1 MLSEIYCLQFSIEI
15 FFQYAK
21 MMYKEIS
28 DKDRVRI
35 TMESFVFAVSTVLP
49 IIIMVAIGY
58 VIKKIGLV
66 GEDFAK
72 TVNKLV
78 FRIFLPVMLFL
89 NIYSMD
95 SIADMDLGYI
105 GYAVAAVL
113 VIFFVSIPL
122 VMLITKKNDRRGPLL
137 QAGFRSN
144 YALVG
149 IPLVESLGV
158 SAAGLASAT
167 LLSAVS
173 IPLFNMLA
181 VISLSVFSGGG
192 EKPSFRKIIL
202 GIIKNPLIQGI
213 FAGLCVV
220 ALRGLFV
227 QYNIEFRLSDIAPLY
242 KVLTYLSNL
251 ATPLALL
258 MLGIQ
263 FDFSTVKELRRELI
277 FGMVMRTAAVP
288 LLGIGVAY
296 LCFRDSF
303 GGAEFAALVAL
314 FSTPVAVSSVPMAQ
328 EMGADHTLA
337 GQLVVWSTPLSAV
350 TVFVATL
357 LLKMAGVF

>member
-1 MLSEIYCLQFSIEI
+1 
-15 FFQYAK
+15 
-21 MMYKEIS
+21 
-28 DKDRVRI
+28 
-35 TMESFVFAVSTVLP
+35 MESFIFAVSTVLP

-58 VIKKIGLV
+58 IIKRIGLV
-66 GEDFAK
+66 GGDFAK
-72 TVNKLV
+72 TVNRLV
-78 FRIFLPVMLFL
+78 FKLFLPVMLFL

-95 SIADMDLGYI
+95 SISDIDLGYI
-105 GYAVAAVL
+105 GYAVVAVL
-113 VIFFVSIPL
+113 IIFFVSIPL
-122 VMLITKKNDRRGPLL
+122 VMLVTKKNDRRGPLL

-181 VISLSVFSGGG
+181 VVSLSVFRDGA
-192 EKPSFRKIIL
+192 ERPSVKKIIL
-202 GIIKNPLIQGI
+202 GIVKNPLIQGI
-213 FAGLCVV
+213 FIGLCTV
-220 ALRGLFV
+220 ALRGLLV
-227 QYNIEFRLSDIAPLY
+227 QYNIEFRLSDITPLY
-242 KVLTYLSNL
+242 KVLTYLSDL

-263 FDFSTVKELRRELI
+263 FDFSTVKHLRRELI
-277 FGMVMRTAAVP
+277 FGMIMRIVAVP

-296 LCFRDSF
+296 VFFRDSF
-303 GGAEFAALVAL
+303 GGAEFAALIAL

-328 EMGADHTLA
+328 EMGADSKLA

-350 TVFVATL
+350 TVFIATL
-357 LLKMAGVF
+357 LLKIAGVF

>member
-1 MLSEIYCLQFSIEI
+1 
-15 FFQYAK
+15 
-21 MMYKEIS
+21 
-28 DKDRVRI
+28 
-35 TMESFVFAVSTVLP
+35 MESFLFAVSTVLP

-58 VIKKIGLV
+58 IIKRIGLV
-66 GEDFAK
+66 GDDFAK
-72 TVNKLV
+72 IVNKLV
-78 FRIFLPVMLFL
+78 FRIFLPVMLFV

-95 SIADMDLGYI
+95 SIADIDLGYI
-105 GYAVAAVL
+105 GYAVVAVL
-113 VIFFVSIPL
+113 IIFFVSIPL
-122 VMLITKKNDRRGPLL
+122 VMLVTKKGERRGPLL

-181 VISLSVFSGGG
+181 VVSLSVFREGG
-192 EKPSFRKIIL
+192 ERPSVKKIIL
-202 GIIKNPLIQGI
+202 GVVKNPLIQGI
-213 FAGLCVV
+213 FAGLCVLGLR
-220 ALRGLFV
+220 ALLVGN
-227 QYNIEFRLSDIAPLY
+227 NIDFRLADITPIY

-263 FDFSTVKELRRELI
+263 FDFSTVRSLRRELV
-277 FGMVMRTAAVP
+277 FGMIMRIIAVP
-288 LLGIGVAY
+288 LLGVGIAY
-296 LCFRDSF
+296 VFFRDSF

-328 EMGADHTLA
+328 EMGADSTLA
-337 GQLVVWSTPLSAV
+337 GQLVVWSTPLSAI

-357 LLKMAGVF
+357 LLKIAGVF